1 METLLGVNIQSSI
14 SVFPSKFIETYS
26 EQLKHTAVTVQ
37 TRQETYLVPRK
48 SLAHKKPFRQFCLQ
62 MTNNFMSI
70 IILH

>member
-48 SLAHKKPFRQFCLQ
+48 SFSCTQE
-62 MTNNFMSI
+62 TI
-70 IILH
+70 